1 MAVRTRQEIMDAL
14 NVIIGERNDDEAL
27 EFIADVTDT
36 LSDFENRSSE
46 DWRQRYEDN
55 DREWRQRYRDRFFN
69 EPIAEPD
76 PIIVPIPEPELK
88 TFEDLF
94 KEED

>member
-1 MAVRTRQEIMDAL
+1 MSVRTKQEIMDAL
-14 NVIIGERNDDEAL
+14 SAIIGERNDDEAL

-36 LSDFENRSSE
+36 LADFENRVAE

-55 DREWRQRYRDRFFN
+55 DREWRQRYKDRFFN
-69 EPIAEPD
+69 GGADNPEPITE
-76 PIIVPIPEPELK
+76 PEPEPK